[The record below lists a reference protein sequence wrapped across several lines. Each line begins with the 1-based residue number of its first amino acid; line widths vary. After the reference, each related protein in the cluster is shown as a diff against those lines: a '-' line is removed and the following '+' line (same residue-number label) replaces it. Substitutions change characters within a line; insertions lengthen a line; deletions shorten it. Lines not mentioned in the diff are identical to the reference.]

1 MLNIQEKL
9 QLKAGHLQN
18 VTIYCHKLKHI
29 PVHGR
34 GGKCIQSLFKEYQDA
49 LTEYE
54 GSI

>member
-1 MLNIQEKL
+1 MQNIQEKL